1 MKICDRC
8 GNKPI
13 GMILVIVKTDEEI
26 DLCANCSE
34 EFNKWRNP
42 SSSLETEVRK
52 PGRPKKDGTN

>member
-13 GMILVIVKTDEEI
+13 GMILVIRKTDEEI
-26 DLCANCSE
+26 DLCTACSE
-34 EFNKWRNP
+34 EFNKWKNP
-42 SSSLETEVRK
+42 SSSLENEVRK